1 MMNMLVCKVIEL
13 NNSTYYHLIC
23 TGDATVSYE
32 NVNLTTNSSYFM
44 NSTCTGTEFNLAE
57 SSPKRTCSFA
67 CSKNTI
73 RCYGQYKSMHIVF
86 SFLSYKM
93 QLRMKAPDYDFVMH
107 IWTNAPYNNAYCE
120 ALYYDMDIQ
129 RCNCGV

>member
-1 MMNMLVCKVIEL
+1 MRDHGHQFALLACLRQLWLAGNWDMMNMLVCKVIEL

-86 SFLSYKM
+86 SFFL
-93 QLRMKAPDYDFVMH
+93 QIQAIRAMKEQFV
-107 IWTNAPYNNAYCE
+107 
-120 ALYYDMDIQ
+120 
-129 RCNCGV
+129 